1 MWHHQCY
8 VLVLGILKPRL
19 ILCNR
24 LYNHLY
30 SLFVHQRFYALVLF
44 LRPRWISCDRLYN
57 TLYRSFIATSYH
69 GATSCAT
76 LCTGLWMQLFCS
88 HEFTL
93 EWDLTWHSAG
103 QVEQVMHCAVGR
115 GGEGVGDL
123 VV

>member
-1 MWHHQCY
+1 VAPP
-8 VLVLGILKPRL
+8 VLCTGVGDSEARL

-76 LCTGLWMQLFCS
+76 LCTGLWMQLFALTNSRSSGIDMAQCRASGASHALCS
-88 HEFTL
+88 
-93 EWDLTWHSAG
+93 G
-103 QVEQVMHCAVGR
+103 
-115 GGEGVGDL
+115 
-123 VV
+123 